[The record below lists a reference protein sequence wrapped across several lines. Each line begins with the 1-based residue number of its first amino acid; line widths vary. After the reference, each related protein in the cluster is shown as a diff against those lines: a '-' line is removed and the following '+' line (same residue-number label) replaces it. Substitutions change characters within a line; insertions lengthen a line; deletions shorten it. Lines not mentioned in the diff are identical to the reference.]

1 MKTLVFIICV
11 VYTFASHAYLY
22 PFNEN
27 KAQDLEGLNQKQIAQ
42 LIKYNIGLVEHVSQ
56 DQQKAYEQLI
66 ISFGK
71 GNVLTPTEM
80 NYLILIESDKLYQ
93 GQESNQQ
100 RITEG
105 YAQSFKVL
113 EREQKS
119 IMETLFGQQADTL
132 ISKANKLFNNNNLG
146 FKIYQNEDDLDIN
159 YLQWTVTLYLGKNN
173 EVYLYEPKK
182 DKSYKVDQSL
192 EKCVDNFF
200 GTTFD
205 YAPKDNKIYK
215 YNTNEMLDI
224 TQDNQDQV
232 IGFLKDI
239 CAMNKLAINFKKNN
253 SPNMLSIINKS
264 IAKLEKILNEQEI
277 DLVYDM
283 MRIAHKKLSKNFRNT
298 FESEDLFGLILIEEE
313 KNPLITTTKESAK
326 VQRIL
331 METRTRM
338 LNQVTQTNSSTY
350 VMNATT
356 YQIYVWFG
364 VFFVIVLIGIIYS
377 MVTMEIQKDTLL
389 YAKFLTTDQRN

>member
-1 MKTLVFIICV
+1 MKTLLFMICV
-11 VYTFASHAYLY
+11 VYTLASHAYLY

-27 KAQDLEGLNQKQIAQ
+27 NAKDLEGLNQKQIAQ

-71 GNVLTPTEM
+71 RNVLTPTEM
-80 NYLILIESDKLYQ
+80 NYLILIESDKLFS
-93 GQESNQQ
+93 GQEAKQQ

-113 EREQKS
+113 EKEQRS
-119 IMETLFGQQADTL
+119 IMETLFGHQADSL
-132 ISKANKLFNNNNLG
+132 IQKANALFNNNNLG

-159 YLQWTVTLYLGKNN
+159 YLQWTITLYLGKNN
-173 EVYLYEPKK
+173 EVYFYEPKK
-182 DKSYKVDQSL
+182 DKSYKIEQSL

-215 YNTNEMLDI
+215 YNTNEILDI
-224 TQDNQDQV
+224 TKDNQDHV
-232 IGFLKDI
+232 TGFLKDI
-239 CAMNKLAINFKKNN
+239 CAMNKLATIFKKN
-253 SPNMLSIINKS
+253 STPNMLSIINKS

-313 KNPLITTTKESAK
+313 KNPQITTTKESAQ

-338 LNQVTQTNSSTY
+338 LNQVTQTNSSNY

-377 MVTMEIQKDTLL
+377 MVTMDIQKDTLL

>member
-1 MKTLVFIICV
+1 MKTLLFIICV
-11 VYTFASHAYLY
+11 VYTLASHAYIY

-27 KAQDLEGLNQKQIAQ
+27 SVKDLEGLNQKQIAQ
-42 LIKYNIGLVEHVSQ
+42 LIKYNIGLVEHVQQ
-56 DQQKAYEQLI
+56 DQQKAFEQLI

-93 GQESNQQ
+93 GQDVKQQ

-113 EREQKS
+113 EKEQRS
-119 IMETLFGQQADTL
+119 LMETLFGQQADSL
-132 ISKANKLFNNNNLG
+132 IQKANVVFNNNNLG

-159 YLQWTVTLYLGKNN
+159 YLQWTITLYLGKNN
-173 EVYLYEPKK
+173 EVYFYEPKK
-182 DKSYKVDQSL
+182 DKSYKIESSL

-205 YAPKDNKIYK
+205 YAPQDNKIYK
-215 YNTNEMLDI
+215 YNTNDMLEI
-224 TQDNQDQV
+224 RKENEDQ
-232 IGFLKDI
+232 ILGFLKDI
-239 CAMNKLAINFKKNN
+239 CAMNKLSTIFKKNN
-253 SPNMLSIINKS
+253 TPNMLSIINKS
-264 IAKLEKILNEQEI
+264 ISKLEKTLNEQEI

-313 KNPLITTTKESAK
+313 KNPQLTTTKESAK

-338 LNQVTQTNSSTY
+338 LNQVTQTNSTSY

-364 VFFVIVLIGIIYS
+364 VFFVIVLIGIIYA
-377 MVTMEIQKDTLL
+377 MVTMDIQKDTLL